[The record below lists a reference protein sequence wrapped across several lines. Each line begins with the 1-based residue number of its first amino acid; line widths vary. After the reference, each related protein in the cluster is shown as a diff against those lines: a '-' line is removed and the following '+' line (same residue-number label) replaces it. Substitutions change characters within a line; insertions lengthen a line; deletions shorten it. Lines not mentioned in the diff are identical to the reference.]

1 MPRRPLAPLAVALLA
16 TLPPA
21 CSSGDATQD
30 EGGGPAGPITQ
41 DSGSTTAAELT
52 TGTGTA
58 SSGTTAPDTSSTDD
72 GPPPDCG
79 PLEWCGA
86 ECIDVALDP
95 NNCGKC
101 GVSCIIPH
109 ALAACDLGKCAVG
122 SCEPGW
128 VDCDADVE
136 NGCENP
142 EGAVCVPACKPGAPE
157 QCNLLD
163 DNCDGACDEGGV
175 VGCRQPVHR
184 AISPTQGHF
193 YTLDLAEASSS
204 DFSPEFPNY
213 FYMYSAALPGLVPFY
228 RCLKG
233 DGRRFYTTSAT
244 CEGAGPV
251 EGVLGQIGTEPFCG
265 GTPLYRL
272 YGNGEHFYTISPAE
286 RDNAVAMYG
295 YIFEGQVGFVWPGP

>member
-1 MPRRPLAPLAVALLA
+1 MPRRPLTLLGLALA
-16 TLPPA
+16 TLPA
-21 CSSGDATQD
+21 GCSGGDATPD
-30 EGGGPAGPITQ
+30 EGGGPAGQFT
-41 DSGSTTAAELT
+41 STGTSTTDPTTGPLT
-52 TGTGTA
+52 TGSSSTGTT
-58 SSGTTAPDTSSTDD
+58 GDITTGG
-72 GPPPDCG
+72 GPPPECG
-79 PLEWCGA
+79 QLDFCGTK
-86 ECIDVALDP
+86 CIDVSLDRD
-95 NNCGKC
+95 NCGQC
-101 GVSCIIPH
+101 GVSCVIPH
-109 ALAACDLGKCAVG
+109 AVAACDLGKCAVG

-163 DNCDGACDEGGV
+163 DNCDGLCDEGGV
-175 VGCRQPVHR
+175 LGCRQPVHR
-184 AISPTQGHF
+184 AVSPTQGHF

-213 FYMYSAALPGLVPFY
+213 YYLYSAPLPGLVPFY

-265 GTPLYRL
+265 GIALYRL
-272 YGNGEHFYTISPAE
+272 YGNGEHFYTISDAE

-295 YIFEGQVGFVWPGP
+295 YIFESQVGFVWPGP

>member
-1 MPRRPLAPLAVALLA
+1 MPRRPLALLGLALA
-16 TLPPA
+16 TLPA
-21 CSSGDATQD
+21 GCSGGDATPD
-30 EGGGPAGPITQ
+30 EGGGPAGQFT
-41 DSGSTTAAELT
+41 ST
-52 TGTGTA
+52 G
-58 SSGTTAPDTSSTDD
+58 TSSTDPSTGPLTTGSGTTGTTAD
-72 GPPPDCG
+72 PTTGEGPPPECG
-79 PLEWCGA
+79 QLNFCGTK
-86 ECIDVALDP
+86 CIDVSFDP
-95 NNCGKC
+95 DNCGQC
-101 GVSCIIPH
+101 GVSCVIPH
-109 ALAACDLGKCAVG
+109 AVAACDFGKCAVG

-163 DNCDGACDEGGV
+163 DNCDGLCDEGGV
-175 VGCRQPVHR
+175 LGCRQPVHR
-184 AISPTQGHF
+184 AVSPTQGHF

-213 FYMYSAALPGLVPFY
+213 YYLYSAPLPGLVPFY

-265 GTPLYRL
+265 GIALYRL
-272 YGNGEHFYTISPAE
+272 YGNGEHFYTISDAE
-286 RDNAVAMYG
+286 RDNAVSMYG
-295 YIFEGQVGFVWPGP
+295 YLFEGQAGFVWPGP

>member
-1 MPRRPLAPLAVALLA
+1 MHRRALALVVA
-16 TLPPA
+16 TLPA
-21 CSSGDATQD
+21 CSSGAASPD
-30 EGGGPAGPITQ
+30 EGGGPASQFT
-41 DSGSTTAAELT
+41 SG
-52 TGTGTA
+52 
-58 SSGTTAPDTSSTDD
+58 DTSSAGTEATTGGDTTGPSD
-72 GPPPDCG
+72 EPTSSSSEGPEELPPP
-79 PLEWCGA
+79 ECGA
-86 ECIDVALDP
+86 LDVCGVTCVDLAIDP
-95 NNCGKC
+95 GNCGKC
-101 GVSCIIPH
+101 GIACVIPH
-109 ALAACDLGKCAVG
+109 ALAACNAGSCAVG

-142 EGAVCVPACKPGAPE
+142 EGDVCIPACKPGAPE
-157 QCNLLD
+157 LCNLLD
-163 DNCDGACDEGGV
+163 DNCDSQCDEGGV

-204 DFSPEFPNY
+204 DFSPEFANY
-213 FYMYSAALPGLVPFY
+213 FYMYIEALPGLVPFY

-251 EGVLGQIGTEPFCG
+251 EGVLGQIATEPLCG
-265 GTPLYRL
+265 GVPLYRL
-272 YGNGEHFYTISPAE
+272 YGNGEHFYTISAEE

-295 YIFEGQVGFVWPGP
+295 YTFEAQVGFVWPGP